1 MESRC
6 FLGHD
11 AGVDDFYEQFGRR
24 VRSARLSLNLNQEE
38 LGHQVGLERS
48 SISNVEKGRQ
58 RIQLHML
65 LKFAAALNVP
75 PEDLLPDSTAI
86 SDPLRNVPA
95 DTRRFVR
102 DVLNTAKARSRA

>member
-1 MESRC
+1 
-6 FLGHD
+6 
-11 AGVDDFYEQFGRR
+11 
-24 VRSARLSLNLNQEE
+24 
-38 LGHQVGLERS
+38 
-48 SISNVEKGRQ
+48 
-58 RIQLHML
+58 ML